1 MLVRCIANSPEAL
14 GRPEA
19 RAFHGVHTDYSD
31 LEVEKEYPVLGLS
44 LSELV
49 LLAFVVVA
57 WEKPF
62 WLPVGLFDFTN
73 ATLPGCWKFSVENRV
88 AASGGPA
95 DYAKRIA
102 IWGYP
107 KLVEDSTH
115 SDMIVERDPDAMAIF
130 RRELARELGE
140 HDNPPL

>member
-1 MLVRCIANSPEAL
+1 MLVKCIANKPDAL
-14 GRPEA
+14 GRPEP
-19 RAFHGVHTDYSD
+19 RAFHTSQTDYSD
-31 LEVEKEYPVLGLS
+31 LEVGKEYPVLGLT

-49 LLAFVVVA
+49 LLALVVVE
-57 WEKPF
+57 WETPF

-73 ATLPGCWKFSVENRV
+73 ATLPDCWKFSVVKRA

-95 DYAKRIA
+95 DHEKRIA

-107 KLVEDSTH
+107 KLVEDPVH
-115 SDMIVERDPDAMAIF
+115 ADMVVERDPEAMAIF

-140 HDNPPL
+140 FDDL